1 MVRAYPTVT
10 ERRRFAWSNKISI
23 PNSSAVFHVRV
34 LRLQFIHLFLSLKW
48 WENVRVQNAEFRV
61 PQHWAQVY
69 LSRVQLHAVMMTVLK
84 MLALTD
90 SPLLIAKTFEATK
103 IPTSTRGTVVCAAK
117 GPRPRYPRV
126 WKTHKKIGTISK
138 AAKLVKSIK
147 ELSNVK
153 EEVYGALDSY
163 VAWELEFPLITVK
176 KALKTLEFEQDWK
189 RITKWMLSKGQ
200 GKTMGSYFTLLN
212 ALVEDDRL
220 DEAEELWTKL
230 LMQYMESLPRR
241 FFDKMI
247 SIYHKRGM
255 HDKMFEIFADMEEL
269 CLRPNIVVVSMIG
282 DAFKERGMLDKYQKL
297 HAKYPPPQWEYR
309 YIRGKRVKVKVEV
322 QSSQVNTYIERH
334 GNVEPNSDLNKDYR
348 SSEKTSETVDQ
359 QLRQDAD
366 VISME
371 PERISDINNN
381 YRSEETSDM
390 IDDQQLGQEADVI
403 SMELEQISDDS
414 YDSMEPI
421 LDV

>member
-1 MVRAYPTVT
+1 
-10 ERRRFAWSNKISI
+10 
-23 PNSSAVFHVRV
+23 
-34 LRLQFIHLFLSLKW
+34 
-48 WENVRVQNAEFRV
+48 
-61 PQHWAQVY
+61 
-69 LSRVQLHAVMMTVLK
+69 

-90 SPLLIAKTFEATK
+90 SPLLIAKTFEAIK
-103 IPTSTRGTVVCAAK
+103 IPTSTRGTVLCAAK
-117 GPRPRYPRV
+117 GQRPRYPRV

-138 AAKLVKSIK
+138 AAKLVNSIK

-176 KALKTLEFEQDWK
+176 KALKTLESEQEWK
-189 RITKWMLSKGQ
+189 RVIQVTKWMLSKGQ

-255 HDKMFEIFADMEEL
+255 HEKMFEIFADMEEL
-269 CLRPNIVVVSMIG
+269 CLRPNIAVVSMIG
-282 DAFKERGMLDKYQKL
+282 DAFKELGMLDKYQKL

-322 QSSQVNTYIERH
+322 QSNQVNTYIERH
-334 GNVEPNSDLNKDYR
+334 GNVEPNSDLNKNYR
-348 SSEKTSETVDQ
+348 LSEKTSEIVDQ
-359 QLRQDAD
+359 QLRQDAN
-366 VISME
+366 VISMK
-371 PERISDINNN
+371 PEQISGINNN

-421 LDV
+421 FNV

>member
-1 MVRAYPTVT
+1 
-10 ERRRFAWSNKISI
+10 
-23 PNSSAVFHVRV
+23 
-34 LRLQFIHLFLSLKW
+34 
-48 WENVRVQNAEFRV
+48 
-61 PQHWAQVY
+61 
-69 LSRVQLHAVMMTVLK
+69 

-189 RITKWMLSKGQ
+189 RVIQITKWMLSKGQ

-255 HDKMFEIFADMEEL
+255 HEKMFEIFADMEEL

-282 DAFKERGMLDKYQKL
+282 DAFKERGTLDKYLKL

-414 YDSMEPI
+414 YDSIEPI

>member
-1 MVRAYPTVT
+1 
-10 ERRRFAWSNKISI
+10 
-23 PNSSAVFHVRV
+23 
-34 LRLQFIHLFLSLKW
+34 
-48 WENVRVQNAEFRV
+48 
-61 PQHWAQVY
+61 
-69 LSRVQLHAVMMTVLK
+69 
-84 MLALTD
+84 
-90 SPLLIAKTFEATK
+90 
-103 IPTSTRGTVVCAAK
+103 
-117 GPRPRYPRV
+117 
-126 WKTHKKIGTISK
+126 
-138 AAKLVKSIK
+138 
-147 ELSNVK
+147 
-153 EEVYGALDSY
+153 
-163 VAWELEFPLITVK
+163 
-176 KALKTLEFEQDWK
+176 
-189 RITKWMLSKGQ
+189 
-200 GKTMGSYFTLLN
+200 
-212 ALVEDDRL
+212 
-220 DEAEELWTKL
+220 
-230 LMQYMESLPRR
+230 
-241 FFDKMI
+241 
-247 SIYHKRGM
+247 
-255 HDKMFEIFADMEEL
+255 MEEL
-269 CLRPNIVVVSMIG
+269 CLRPNIAVVSMIG
-282 DAFKERGMLDKYQKL
+282 DAFKELGMLDKYQKL

-421 LDV
+421 FNV